1 MQVSKRELLKMG
13 ASSVKHVHVL
23 WRSIEELREYEAGL
37 CIPDLDEGQSV
48 LEHVWLSPLGGM
60 LIHSRTHTVTVL
72 MYVCVSTL
80 WSCNN
85 MLSYRAHSY
94 CLSLNQ
100 LFHTVPL
107 SSLMQVMKLPFSK
120 L

>member
-48 LEHVWLSPLGGM
+48 LEHVWLSPLGGV
-60 LIHSRTHTVTVL
+60 LIHTRTHTVTLL
-72 MYVCVSTL
+72 MYVHMCIHIMEL
-80 WSCNN
+80 
-85 MLSYRAHSY
+85 
-94 CLSLNQ
+94 Q
-100 LFHTVPL
+100 
-107 SSLMQVMKLPFSK
+107 
-120 L
+120 